1 MGCFP
6 ASDAIHN
13 PPGCASNG
21 VPALGRSLAGVALV
35 LAIAIIVR
43 IQQPTGWLGSDDA
56 AYYSAAEHILT
67 GTPITRAHHH
77 YARTAIILPVAASV
91 AVFGHHTWAVA
102 LPSFLASLG
111 CVILVI
117 LLGRQLFG
125 WREGLLAGLVVAVL
139 PYFRVLSTTAYPD
152 THVCLWTA
160 ASVSICL
167 LSLHT
172 GTRWLLVCSG
182 VALGLAI
189 SSKVFAATAGVALG
203 VLILQTHKC
212 NVRHILICATL
223 LLSGLMIFFLAEGYF
238 FYRWTGDFF
247 FVLNAHQKSQAGVP
261 GMAPESA
268 ASVVGL
274 AALIHERMSLM
285 LQTTSSGWGLLG
297 LTFWP
302 AVIAGLF
309 FARLRALSLW
319 ALATY
324 LLIAFFPVRFQGGY
338 QPYPHFH
345 GRHILSA
352 CLPFSLCLA
361 ALVSMAIGRFGLS
374 CIRHVPG
381 MENGHLSRLSVA
393 SWFVVA
399 FGVVA
404 AAQWNPRELNGF
416 RDRPTGRVGEAMR
429 VLATQDIWPPDKPI
443 FLTPSTYW
451 RYRIFFPPHL
461 QARLRIAVTDDAPDW
476 WRHVAPGIEF
486 RSNPLPIPGNA
497 ILVGTPTQ
505 LNGKPET
512 WDYGVAFPETILGWK
527 SEPGIA
533 VGAGQQIL
541 AVSGN
546 GLPTTE
552 ALVVAVGVI
561 RSPDPV
567 LADST
572 DRKPTSI
579 AFPYGF

>member
-6 ASDAIHN
+6 ASDGIHFPQGWN
-13 PPGCASNG
+13 FNG
-21 VPALGRSLAGVALV
+21 APALGRTFAGVALV

-56 AYYSAAEHILT
+56 AYYSAAEHVLT
-67 GTPITRAHHH
+67 DTPITRAHHH
-77 YARTAIILPVAASV
+77 YTRTAIILPVAASV
-91 AVFGHHTWAVA
+91 AIFGHHTWAVA

-111 CVILVI
+111 CVILVV
-117 LLGRQLFG
+117 LLGRQLLG
-125 WREGLLAGLVVAVL
+125 WWEGLLAGLVVAVL

-152 THVCLWTA
+152 AHVCLWTTT
-160 ASVSICL
+160 SVSICL
-167 LSLHT
+167 LSLRT
-172 GTRWLLVCSG
+172 GARWLLVCSG

-189 SSKVFAATAGVALG
+189 SSKVFAATTSVALG
-203 VLILQTHKC
+203 VLILQTHKR
-212 NVRHILICATL
+212 NVRQILICATL
-223 LLSGLMIFFLAEGYF
+223 IFSGWLMFFLAEGYF

-247 FVLNAHQKSQAGVP
+247 FALNAHQKSQLGVP

-285 LQTTSSGWGLLG
+285 LQTTSSGWGLIG
-297 LTFWP
+297 LAFWP

-309 FARLRALSLW
+309 FARSRALSLW

-324 LLIAFFPVRFQGGY
+324 LLIAFFPVRLQGGY

-352 CLPFSLCLA
+352 CVPFSLCLA
-361 ALVSMAIGRFGLS
+361 SLASMAITHLEHFRKRHAPNMKTDGESRFSFAPWAFVGLG
-374 CIRHVPG
+374 II
-381 MENGHLSRLSVA
+381 
-393 SWFVVA
+393 
-399 FGVVA
+399 A
-404 AAQWNPRELNGF
+404 ATQWNPRELGGF
-416 RDRPTGRVGEAMR
+416 RDRPTGRVGEAIR

-461 QARLRIAVTDDAPDW
+461 HARLRIAVSDGAPDW
-476 WRHVAPGIEF
+476 WRHVAPGIEL
-486 RSNPLPIPGNA
+486 RSNPLPLPGNA

-505 LNGKPET
+505 LNGKPES
-512 WDYGVAFPETILGWK
+512 WDYGVAFPETILRWK

-541 AVSGN
+541 ALSGN
-546 GLPTTE
+546 GLPATE

-561 RSPDPV
+561 RSPDPF
-567 LADST
+567 LADSN
-572 DRKPTSI
+572 DRKPTSN
-579 AFPYGF
+579 AFPHGL